1 MEKNGSIKQ
10 QKRPTLA
17 ELAEKRAEP
26 FGHAH
31 FYRLIRA
38 TLAHSQGG
46 IIENWPT
53 LLQPWTR

>member
-26 FGHAH
+26 FGQAH
-31 FYRLIRA
+31 FHRLLRP
-38 TLAHSQGG
+38 TLSQPG
-46 IIENWPT
+46 IIKDLPT